1 MTICDGASRYCR
13 SVKEVELRLHA
24 IVALFIMFSQTPAQP
39 TTIRGVLSDTSGA
52 VLPGADIAL
61 SGGNAHIV
69 VQAGADGRFVFP
81 NVAAGQY
88 TLKVE
93 FPGLEPFERKVNVTP
108 GGTIDLA
115 IRLRPQTLTQNVTVT
130 EDREAELSLEP
141 DKSAGGIAIKKMEL
155 DALPD
160 NPDDLLNILQ
170 TLAGQGGSGGQI
182 LVDNFSGGQL
192 PSKNTIKEIKINQDP
207 FSAAYDWAG
216 FGRIE
221 IVTKPGGETF
231 HGSAGLADSDAAF
244 NSRNPYAANKA
255 DYVYRMLTANAGDSF
270 KTRGSYGFDFYH
282 LTINNT
288 ALINAVTLDSNLTPA
303 PIRKT
308 VVVPRSDI
316 SGTGR
321 LDYQISP
328 AHTLTGSYRYL
339 RSRRDNNG
347 IGQYSLESRAF
358 PSRNALSEIHLTET
372 GTLSNNVVSD
382 VRLGYTSA
390 ASYQF
395 GNTSA
400 PSVIVAGA
408 FNSGSAQTGQAS
420 HISNLLEI
428 QSNTTVVHGVH
439 SIRFGGR
446 LRYNPIKDVAPS
458 NFGGTFSFFGVPS
471 APVLDAN
478 SQPVGT
484 ATTPISSLEQ
494 YRRTLLFSGL
504 GYSGGQ
510 IRSLGG
516 GASQF
521 SIASGNPAVRF
532 NQTDLTF
539 YGLDDWRARS
549 NLTVSMGMRYV
560 AQMNIDDRKD
570 FGLRAALAWS
580 PDGQTNASP
589 KTVIRAGW
597 GAFYGGIDPPLI
609 QQSLRFNG
617 TTQQQY
623 LAQNPDFYPVVPAPA
638 FLATG
643 QPSSTYRLAPH
654 MKVSPWMLAALS
666 FEWQLPGNTS
676 ISAIYRDQRTTHIG
690 QTVNINAPLPG
701 TYVPGKND
709 GVRPFGAAA
718 GNIFEFQSGG
728 IQKAQW
734 FVVQVNSK
742 LKPNISI
749 TAQYYLM
756 NAHNHDGYTDGG
768 RWDNA
773 FPSNPYNLGQDWGRA
788 GWANKN
794 NFNVIGTLPAPG
806 GMQFSPLLAA
816 YSGRP
821 YDLIIGSDLNGDTVA
836 NDRPA
841 FATDLTRPS
850 VVRTRFGAF
859 DTDPLPGQTIVPRN
873 YLTGAPMWF
882 LNMRVSRT
890 FRFPRENPAGASST
904 TPQRRYGINLNAD
917 VDNLF
922 NHVNPGGFVS
932 NLASPLFGQ
941 FTAVNLYRDTSNNRR
956 IQFGTQFTF

>member
-1 MTICDGASRYCR
+1 MG
-13 SVKEVELRLHA
+13 VQA
-24 IVALFIMFSQTPAQP
+24 ILALCMMFSQAAAKPSTV
-39 TTIRGVLSDTSGA
+39 RGVVSDTSGA
-52 VLPGADIAL
+52 VLPGADVAL
-61 SGGNAHIV
+61 SGGLANSV
-69 VQAGADGRFVFP
+69 VQARIDGSFVFL
-81 NVAAGQY
+81 NVAAGKY
-88 TLKVE
+88 ILKVE
-93 FPGLEPFERKVNVTP
+93 YPGLEPVEQEVSVAQ
-108 GGTIDLA
+108 GGTIDLT
-115 IRLRPQTLTQNVTVT
+115 IRLRPQTLAQNVTVT
-130 EDREAELSLEP
+130 EDRGAELSLEP
-141 DKSAGGIAIKKMEL
+141 DKTAGGIAIKSTEL

-160 NPDDLLNILQ
+160 NPDDLLTMLQ
-170 TLAGQGGSGGQI
+170 TLAGQGANGQI
-182 LVDNFSGGQL
+182 LVDNFSGGQI

-231 HGSAGLADSDAAF
+231 HGSVGLTDSAAAF

-255 DYVYRMLTANAGDSF
+255 DYVYRMFTANAGNSF

-282 LTINNT
+282 LTSNNT
-288 ALINAVTLDSNLTPA
+288 ALINAVTLDSNLAPA
-303 PIRKT
+303 MIRKS

-321 LDYQISP
+321 LDYQISS
-328 AHTLTGSYRYL
+328 AHTFTGSYRYL

-358 PSRNALSEIHLTET
+358 PSSNRLSELHLTET
-372 GTLSNNVVSD
+372 GALSNNVVTD
-382 VRLGYTSA
+382 VRVGYTSA

-400 PSVIVAGA
+400 PSIIVSGA

-420 HISNLLEI
+420 HISDLLEI

-439 SIRFGGR
+439 SIRFGAR
-446 LRYNPIKDVAPS
+446 LRYNPITDVAPS

-471 APVLDAN
+471 APLLDAN
-478 SQPVGT
+478 NQPVGT

-504 GYSGGQ
+504 GYSAGL
-510 IRSLGG
+510 IRSFGG

-532 NQTDLTF
+532 NQTALTF
-539 YGLDDWRARS
+539 YGLDDWRALP
-549 NLTVSMGMRYV
+549 NLTVSLGMRYV
-560 AQMNIDDRKD
+560 AQMNIGDRKD
-570 FGLRAALAWS
+570 FGLRAAVAWS
-580 PDGQTNASP
+580 PEGQGNASP

-617 TTQQQY
+617 VTQQQY
-623 LAQNPDFYPVVPAPA
+623 VESNPDFYPFVPPA
-638 FLATG
+638 SALANG
-643 QPSSTYRLAPH
+643 RPSTTYRLAPH
-654 MKVSPWMLAALS
+654 IKVTPWMLSAIS
-666 FEWQLPGNTS
+666 FERQLPGNTS
-676 ISAIYRDQRTTHIG
+676 VSVIYRDQRTTHIG

-701 TYVPGKND
+701 TYIAGRSD
-709 GVRPFGAAA
+709 GVRPLGASA

-728 IQKAQW
+728 IQKVEW
-734 FVVQVNSK
+734 FVVQLNSK
-742 LKPNISI
+742 FRPGISI
-749 TAQYYLM
+749 SAQYYVM

-773 FPSNPYNLGQDWGRA
+773 FPSNPYNLKQDWGRA
-788 GWANKN
+788 GWAEKN
-794 NFNVIGTLPAPG
+794 NFNLIGTLSTPG
-806 GMQFSPLLAA
+806 GIQVSPLLAA
-816 YSGRP
+816 YSGSP

-841 FATDLTRPS
+841 FATDLRRPS
-850 VVRTRFGAF
+850 VVRTKFGAF

-873 YLTGAPMWF
+873 YLTGAPMWY
-882 LNMRVSRT
+882 LNMRVSKT
-890 FRFPRENPAGASST
+890 FRFPAEDPSGASGS
-904 TPQRRYGINLNAD
+904 TPQRRYGINLNVD
-917 VDNLF
+917 FDNLF

-941 FTAVNLYRDTSNNRR
+941 FTALNLYRDTSNNRR